1 MKRLLL
7 ILLLIPIVFGT
18 VLFAADTSYVLLRVR
33 GTEQVPANMDKGNY
47 FQQQLIAAL
56 QHEWRKK
63 PITIVSSEDSEQVAK
78 RQFALVIEI
87 NFLEVHINDP
97 IINQQNKSLSR
108 DVHAN
113 TYKDE
118 AEDLRKQDANVS
130 AEMIITEKS
139 VTALMRVSASTVKL
153 PDAVVNW
160 SEIIAETYFWENKSA
175 TYTGSYQ
182 ALGIK
187 DVELVRSKPRP
198 VPRQEEVYKGVVK
211 QCINTISGKIPSPL
225 Q

>member
-7 ILLLIPIVFGT
+7 LLWLMPVVCGTILH
-18 VLFAADTSYVLLRVR
+18 AADTSYFLLRVR
-33 GTEQVPANMDKGNY
+33 GTEQVPATLDKDHY

-63 PITIVSSEDSEQVAK
+63 PIIIVSSEDSEQVAK
-78 RQFALVIEI
+78 KQFALVIEV
-87 NFLEVHINDP
+87 NFLEIYINDP

-118 AEDLRKQDANVS
+118 TEDLRKQDANVS

-160 SEIIAETYFWENKSA
+160 SEIVAETYLWENKSA
-175 TYTGSYQ
+175 TYKGSFQ

-187 DVELVRSKPRP
+187 DIELVRSKSRP
-198 VPRQEEVYKGVVK
+198 VPKQEEIYKEVVK
-211 QCINTISGKIPSPL
+211 QCVNTISGKIPNSL

>member
-7 ILLLIPIVFGT
+7 LVLLMAVVSGT

-33 GTEQVPANMDKGNY
+33 GTEQVPATLDKGHY
-47 FQQQLIAAL
+47 FQQQLITAL

-63 PITIVSSEDSEQVAK
+63 PMVIVSSEDSEQVAK

-130 AEMIITEKS
+130 AEMIITEKA
-139 VTALMRVSASTVKL
+139 VTALIRVSASTVKL

-160 SEIIAETYFWENKSA
+160 SEIIAETYMWENKSA
-175 TYTGSYQ
+175 TYTGSFQ

-187 DVELVRSKPRP
+187 DVELVRSKSRP
-198 VPRQEEVYKGVVK
+198 VPKQEEVYKGVVK
-211 QCINTISGKIPSPL
+211 QCINTISGKIPNPL

>member
-1 MKRLLL
+1 MKRRLLL
-7 ILLLIPIVFGT
+7 LLLMLVVSGT
-18 VLFAADTSYVLLRVR
+18 ILHAADTSYVLLRVR
-33 GTEQVPANMDKGNY
+33 GAEQVPANLDKGYY
-47 FQQQLIAAL
+47 FQQQLITAF

-63 PITIVSSEDSEQVAK
+63 PIIIVSSEDSEQVAK
-78 RQFALVIEI
+78 KQFALVIEI
-87 NFLEVHINDP
+87 NFIEVQINDP

-118 AEDLRKQDANVS
+118 AEDMRKQDANVS

-160 SEIIAETYFWENKSA
+160 SEIIAETYLWENKSA
-175 TYTGSYQ
+175 TYTGSFQ

-187 DVELVRSKPRP
+187 DIELVRSKARP
-198 VPRQEEVYKGVVK
+198 VPKKEEVYKGIVK
-211 QCINTISGKIPSPL
+211 QCVNTISGKIPNTL